1 MSAASSH
8 FSEYGLAGLRMRAEE
23 YFALGVTQERY
34 ELVNGVVMMSPSP
47 RPRHWKMIQAV
58 ILQLAEFERA
68 GGKVDIYCKTDL
80 RIDDLDVF
88 RPDICVYAS
97 LSGGTI
103 PERLTAPPDLVVEVL
118 SPGTEAFD
126 LVTKKDEYELRAVKE
141 YWVIDPVDARVRA
154 WHREGNRFLE
164 TPVEGGSLASRAITG
179 FMLDLQ
185 RLARAT
191 GRG

>member
-1 MSAASSH
+1 
-8 FSEYGLAGLRMRAEE
+8 MRAEE

-34 ELVNGVVMMSPSP
+34 ELVNGLVMMSPSP

-58 ILQLAEFERA
+58 ILQLAEFERV
-68 GGKVDIYCKTDL
+68 GGKVDIYGETDL
-80 RIDDLDVF
+80 QIDDLDVF

-97 LSGGTI
+97 SSGGTI
-103 PERLTAPPDLVVEVL
+103 PERLTVPPDLVVEVL

-126 LVTKKDEYELRAVKE
+126 LITKKDEYERRAVKE

-154 WHREGNRFLE
+154 WHREGGGFVE
-164 TPVEGGSLASRAITG
+164 TPVEGVSLPSRAIAG

-191 GRG
+191 GRA